1 MCLIVSLNKNLLMK
15 NFVFLILFI
24 SALSCKNNSVPDDI
38 YSPLTWSAMLAH
50 KDGRHEEALTYF
62 QKAFEVI
69 PYIETADIFHAAK
82 SAIVLE
88 KDELAKQYIVD
99 AIKYMLPVQS
109 YYINFFSEFR
119 DREIFSEIDSIYES
133 LEVYHYENVIPEYI
147 HNELDAMLSQDRK
160 IRRDPNRDEK
170 LDEMQKIDNQNIS
183 KLIEFTKEYGW
194 IHRGWLILWHH
205 RGSYGTDNYIW
216 QHFKPLIDKGIEEG
230 KVKKGFWARFE
241 DQLFIGE
248 NNIQNYGTYSNL
260 DVIDVENVDKRRFEY
275 RLPPFW
281 YLNKIYGNELPNGY
295 VYKEDVFWEE

>member
-1 MCLIVSLNKNLLMK
+1 MK
-15 NFVFLILFI
+15 YLFFLTLFI
-24 SALSCKNNSVPDDI
+24 SALSCKHNSVPDDT

-69 PYIETADIFHAAK
+69 PYIETTDIFHAAK
-82 SAIVLE
+82 SALVLE

-99 AIKYMLPVQS
+99 AIKYMLPVKS

-119 DREIFSEIDSIYES
+119 DREIFSDIDSIYES
-133 LEVYHYENVIPEYI
+133 LESYHYENIIPESVYNDI
-147 HNELDAMLSQDRK
+147 EEMRVRDQTIRLDPD
-160 IRRDPNRDEK
+160 RDEK
-170 LDEMQKIDNQNIS
+170 RDEMVQIDKQNIK
-183 KLIEFTKEYGW
+183 KLIEITKEYGW
-194 IHRGWLILWHH
+194 IHKAWILLWHH

-216 QHFKPLIDKGIEEG
+216 QHLKPLIDKGIEEG
-230 KVKKGFWARFE
+230 KVKKGFWTMFE
-241 DQLFIGE
+241 DQLFLGE
-248 NNIQNYGTYSNL
+248 NNIQNYGTFSNL

-281 YLNKIYGNELPNGY
+281 YLNKIYGNEMPIGY